1 MRRRQPTP
9 LRMHAIL
16 FEASLGTEVGGP
28 DVLREQLDHLV
39 ELSRLSSVSIQVL
52 RFEAGAHLADS
63 SGFALLT
70 FEQDDRGR
78 FLPRS
83 PDVSDGGS

>member
-1 MRRRQPTP
+1 M
-9 LRMHAIL
+9 
-16 FEASLGTEVGGP
+16 
-28 DVLREQLDHLV
+28 LREQLDHLV